1 MTGSLNNQIAGGT
14 PAIWKKEP
22 KNTALSV
29 LAGCMLLK
37 NIWITKIHFLA
48 NIFYPCTF
56 FLAAYAAGFFYPF
69 HKLGVGRKD
78 FLRHPQQNREND
90 HTTQI
95 YADPH
100 LCNYT
105 KFSNIRL
112 PDLKKTASRPLTY
125 ERGRNAG
132 DILSLKCYRACLF
145 YLSRSNTKML
155 RELI

>member
-1 MTGSLNNQIAGGT
+1 MTGSLNSQIAGGT

-29 LAGCMLLK
+29 LARCVRLK

-90 HTTQI
+90 HTGTMQTCRC
-95 YADPH
+95 
-100 LCNYT
+100 LCNHT
-105 KFSNIRL
+105 KLTKTRL
-112 PDLKKTASRPLTY
+112 PDHKKMASRPLTY
-125 ERGRNAG
+125 ERVKNAD

>member
-1 MTGSLNNQIAGGT
+1 MR
-14 PAIWKKEP
+14 
-22 KNTALSV
+22 
-29 LAGCMLLK
+29 LK

-69 HKLGVGRKD
+69 HKLGGGRQD
-78 FLRHPQQNREND
+78 FLRHPQQNRENN
-90 HTTQI
+90 HTVQI
-95 YADPH
+95 CTDLH
-100 LCNYT
+100 LCNHT
-105 KFSNIRL
+105 KFSRTRL
-112 PDLKKTASRPLTY
+112 SGLKKTASRPLTY